1 MRILCVEGNKT
12 FRSILEQQLV
22 LEGLHCHCLPKGE
35 NGLEAARQLAFDF
48 VCVSMFP
55 EDMQATHFIKEL
67 RKIPTYQHTPVV
79 LFTSEYNEQALT
91 EVLKAGAT
99 EVFHRSDL
107 EELITFVRRYNSR
120 YEPLIGSVLYVEDSL
135 VQQQAISHILK
146 GVGLDV
152 MCVASAEEGWELFK
166 ENTYDLLIVDVVLT
180 GDMSGIRLVN
190 NVRRQCGDHGDVPI
204 LAVSAYDEP
213 SRRIELL
220 NRGANDYIC
229 KPVLQ
234 DELIARVRG
243 LIGQKRLLEQ
253 IRLEQANTLHRFEFL
268 DSATELPNRKMLL
281 QILEQEMARAVKH
294 GYFSAFL
301 YVDLDS
307 FKAINDTL
315 GYDVGDQ
322 LLRMVAQRLMRIKRR
337 EDSLASLGGDDY
349 ALVLSELTNDRSL
362 AADHCRG
369 VADQIQRAL
378 SRPFEIDGKIV
389 HTEVTVGMVL
399 FPLHQTSSLEVLRQ
413 GETAFEQ
420 ARLQSANR
428 VSFFSSEMQ
437 RQAEQRFTLQ
447 MALRHALRHQ
457 QLEVYYQPIFAP
469 NQQLLSMEALSRWRH
484 NGEMIPPDLF
494 INVAEECGLIHELGD
509 WVIETVAE
517 NVQRWERLGLPD
529 SFEGVAVNISP
540 YQLLR
545 ERFSLHLIKRLD
557 ELNLSNDLLKIE
569 ITENALIANV
579 ERTSKQ
585 LERLRARGIRV
596 SLDDFGIGYSSLSY
610 LQGLPVDQL
619 KIDRSFVWNMQANPA
634 AMAIVQTIINM
645 GQSLSM
651 QVVAE
656 GVETREQMDRLV
668 AMGCHGLQG
677 FFLQTPM
684 PLLETE
690 HFLQSVR
697 PGLANPGA

>member
-22 LEGLHCHCLPKGE
+22 LEGLHCHFLSRGE
-35 NGLEAARQLAFDF
+35 EGLEAANQLAFDF

-55 EDMQATHFIKEL
+55 EDMAATHFIQEL
-67 RKIPTYQHTPVV
+67 RKVSRYQYTPVV
-79 LFTSEYNEQALT
+79 LFTSEYNELSLT

-107 EELITFVRRYNSR
+107 ESLITFIRRYNSR
-120 YEPLIGSVLYVEDSL
+120 YEPLNGSVLYVEDSL
-135 VQQQAISHILK
+135 VQQQAISHMLK
-146 GVGLDV
+146 TVGLDV
-152 MCVASAEEGWELFK
+152 VCVASAEEGWELFK
-166 ENTYDLLIVDVVLT
+166 VNTYDLLIVDVVLT

-190 NVRRQCGDHGDVPI
+190 NVRRQCGDHGDIPI

-253 IRLEQANTLHRFEFL
+253 VRSEQANTLHRFEFL
-268 DSATELPNRKMLL
+268 DSATDLPNRKMLL

-294 GYFSAFL
+294 SYFSAFL

-307 FKAINDTL
+307 FRAINDTL

-349 ALVLSELTNDRSL
+349 ALVLSELSEDRGL

-369 VADQIQRAL
+369 VADQIQKAMA
-378 SRPFEIDGKIV
+378 RPFEIDGKLV

-399 FPLHQTSSLEVLRQ
+399 FPQHQTCSLEVLRQ
-413 GETAFEQ
+413 GESAFEQ

-437 RQAEQRFTLQ
+437 KQAERRFTLQ
-447 MALRHALRHQ
+447 MALRHALRQQ
-457 QLEVYYQPIFAP
+457 QLEVYYQPIFGP
-469 NQQLLSMEALSRWRH
+469 HRQLLSLEALSRWNH
-484 NGEMIPPDLF
+484 NGEMIAPDLF

-509 WVIETVAE
+509 WVIDTVAMNIQE
-517 NVQRWERLGLPD
+517 WEQQGLPD

-557 ELNLSNDLLKIE
+557 DLKLQAGRLKIE

-585 LERLRARGIRV
+585 LERLRARGIKV

-619 KIDRSFVWNMQANPA
+619 KIDRSFVWNMQVNQATL
-634 AMAIVQTIINM
+634 AIVQTIIGM
-645 GQSLSM
+645 GRALSM

-656 GVETREQMDRLV
+656 GVETQEQMDRLV

-677 FFLQTPM
+677 YFLQTPM
-684 PLLETE
+684 NLQFTRQ
-690 HFLQSVR
+690 FLKTLQPAVSK
-697 PGLANPGA
+697 PGS

>member
-12 FRSILEQQLV
+12 FRSILEQQMMLA
-22 LEGLHCHCLPKGE
+22 GLHCHCLPKGE
-35 NGLEAARQLAFDF
+35 DGLEAARQLAFDF

-55 EDMQATHFIKEL
+55 EDMQASFFITEL
-67 RKIPTYQHTPVV
+67 RKIPTYKHTPVV
-79 LFTSEYNEQALT
+79 LFTSEYDEQSLT

-99 EVFHRSDL
+99 EVFHRRDL

-120 YEPLIGSVLYVEDSL
+120 YEPLTGNVLYVEDSL
-135 VQQQAISHILK
+135 VQQQAIRHILK
-146 GVGLDV
+146 SVGLDV
-152 MCVASAEEGWELFK
+152 MCVTSAEEGWERFR

-190 NVRRQCGDHGDVPI
+190 NVRRQCGEQGDVPI

-220 NRGANDYIC
+220 NRGANDYIS

-243 LIGQKRLLEQ
+243 LIGQRRLLEQ
-253 IRLEQANTLHRFEFL
+253 VRAEQASTLHRFEFL

-294 GYFSAFL
+294 GYFSALL

-307 FKAINDTL
+307 FRAINDTL

-322 LLRMVAQRLMRIKRR
+322 LLRQVALRLARIKRR
-337 EDSLASLGGDDY
+337 EDCLASLGGDDY
-349 ALVLSELTNDRSL
+349 ALVLSEVSEDRSL

-378 SRPFEIDGKIV
+378 SRPFDIDGKLV
-389 HTEVTVGMVL
+389 HTEVTIGMVL
-399 FPLHQTSSLEVLRQ
+399 FPWHQTSSLEVLRQ

-428 VSFFSSEMQ
+428 VSFFSIVMQ
-437 RQAEQRFTLQ
+437 KQVEQRFTLQ
-447 MALRHALRHQ
+447 MALRHALRQ
-457 QLEVYYQPIFAP
+457 GQLEVYYQPIFGP
-469 NQQLLSMEALSRWRH
+469 DRQLLSLEALSRWRH
-484 NGEMIPPDLF
+484 QGEMIAPDLF
-494 INVAEECGLIHELGD
+494 ISVAEECGLIHPLGD
-509 WVIETVAE
+509 WVIDTVAAHI
-517 NVQRWERLGLPD
+517 QRWEQQGLPD
-529 SFEGVAVNISP
+529 AFEGVAVNISP

-545 ERFSLHLIKRLD
+545 ERFSLQLIKRLD
-557 ELNLSNDLLKIE
+557 ELNLRTDRVKIE

-596 SLDDFGIGYSSLSY
+596 ALDDFGIGYSSLSY

-619 KIDRSFVWNMQANPA
+619 KIDRSFIWNMQANPA

-645 GQSLSM
+645 GQALSM

-656 GVETREQMDRLV
+656 GVETREQLDRLV
-668 AMGCHGLQG
+668 AMGCHGFQG

-684 PLLETE
+684 TLGETE
-690 HFLQSVR
+690 RLLGSLR
-697 PGLANPGA
+697 PGLAKPGA

>member
-22 LEGLHCHCLPKGE
+22 MEGLHCHCLSNGGE
-35 NGLEAARQLAFDF
+35 GLYAARQLLFDF
-48 VCVSMFP
+48 VCVSLFP
-55 EDMQATHFIKEL
+55 DDMQATHFIQQL
-67 RKIPTYQHTPVV
+67 RKIPGYQHTPIV
-79 LFTSEYNEQALT
+79 LFTSEYDEKSLT

-99 EVFHRSDL
+99 EVFHRHAV
-107 EELITFVRRYNSR
+107 EELVTFIRRYNSR
-120 YEPLIGSVLYVEDSL
+120 YEPLNGSVLYVEDSL
-135 VQQQAISHILK
+135 VQQQTVSHIL
-146 GVGLDV
+146 GSVGLDV
-152 MCVASAEEGWELFK
+152 LCVASAEEGWERFQQ
-166 ENTYDLLIVDVVLT
+166 NTYDLLIVDVVLT

-220 NRGANDYIC
+220 NRGANDYVC

-253 IRLEQANTLHRFEFL
+253 VRSEQAQTLHRFEFL

-294 GYFSAFL
+294 KYFSALL

-307 FKAINDTL
+307 FRAINDTM
-315 GYDVGDQ
+315 GYQVGDA
-322 LLRMVAQRLMRIKRR
+322 LLRKVAQRLARIKRR

-349 ALVLSELTNDRSL
+349 ALVLSEISDDGQL
-362 AADHCRG
+362 AADYCRG
-369 VADQIQRAL
+369 VADQIQKAVA
-378 SRPFEIDGKIV
+378 RPFEIDGKLV

-399 FPLHQTSSLEVLRQ
+399 FPVHQTSSLEVLRQ
-413 GETAFEQ
+413 GESAFEQ
-420 ARLQSANR
+420 ARYQSANR

-437 RQAEQRFTLQ
+437 KQAEKRFTLQ
-447 MALRHALRHQ
+447 TALRHALRHH
-457 QLEVYYQPIFAP
+457 QLDVYYQPIFGP
-469 NQQLLSMEALSRWRH
+469 GKQLLSLEALSRWCH
-484 NGEMIPPDLF
+484 NGEMVPPDLF

-509 WVIETVAE
+509 WVMGTVAGH
-517 NVQRWERLGLPD
+517 VHHWQQLGLPE
-529 SFEGVAVNISP
+529 SFEGVAINISP

-545 ERFSLHLIKRLD
+545 ERFSLHMLKRIE
-557 ELNLSNDLLKIE
+557 ELGLRSNMLKIE

-585 LERLRARGIRV
+585 LERLRGRGV
-596 SLDDFGIGYSSLSY
+596 HVALDDFGIGYSSLSY

-619 KIDRSFVWNMQANPA
+619 KIDRSFVWNMHDNA
-634 AMAIVQTIINM
+634 AALAIVQTIISM
-645 GQSLSM
+645 GKALSM

-656 GVETREQMDRLV
+656 GVETREQMERLV

-684 PLLETE
+684 TLAATE
-690 HFLQSVR
+690 QFLQARQLPIAR
-697 PGLANPGA
+697 PRA